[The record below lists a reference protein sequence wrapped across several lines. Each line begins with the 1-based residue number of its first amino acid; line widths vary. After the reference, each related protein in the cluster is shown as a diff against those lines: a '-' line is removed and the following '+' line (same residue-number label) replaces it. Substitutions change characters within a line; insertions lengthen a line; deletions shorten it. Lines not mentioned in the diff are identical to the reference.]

1 MASLFCTIEH
11 VSKLLKNLGYV
22 LWNKS
27 LLIFLIQG
35 LTCQEYGKKL
45 VKQASA
51 GVGSEGQLA
60 AGLDNV
66 LLLDQ
71 GKNIH

>member
-1 MASLFCTIEH
+1 M
-11 VSKLLKNLGYV
+11 
-22 LWNKS
+22 
-27 LLIFLIQG
+27 
-35 LTCQEYGKKL
+35 TCQEYGKKL